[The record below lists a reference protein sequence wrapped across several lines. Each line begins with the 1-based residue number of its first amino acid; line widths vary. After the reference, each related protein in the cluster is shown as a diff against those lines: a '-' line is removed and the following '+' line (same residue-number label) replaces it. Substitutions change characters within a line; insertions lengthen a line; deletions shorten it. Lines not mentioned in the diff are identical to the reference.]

1 MATDRIQLQALRSKD
16 VLSGSTADLEVA
28 KYFDGVNSPK
38 LPTADQLEFG
48 EIAVNIAKGYEVI
61 AIKNYDG
68 EVVYLPFNIAS
79 KLLAQKATLD
89 ELKEYAYSSIEELS
103 GYTVSSFGSVNAFL
117 DELNAK
123 IDNGINS
130 VSSGLTKQILEL
142 SANTFN
148 TISAVTEQLHEEIRD
163 AISGNTIID
172 EIIEERLNAKINDLS
187 ATTISLIESVSGE
200 TNQKIDNVNNSL
212 SKKIDGLS
220 AYTINRTDKLDER
233 ITLLSGSSD
242 VKFNLLESSLN
253 ERIDNFSAD
262 TQDKLFQIV
271 HDFNVS
277 FTDLSG
283 KTESEIK
290 DLYDTLYR
298 ELSEL
303 GDYVD
308 FSVSNLSGDTQE
320 KLDNVYSE
328 LIDKINAVS
337 AATES
342 TIGKAILDKINEL
355 SAKTISDKIELENTI
370 NSNRAE
376 VEVEIY
382 NLSSTTDSKFDTFS
396 GETDNKLSELKSTL
410 EEEIRKATSG
420 SSGNIDY
427 IVEKLNQRID
437 ITSADSVARD
447 EEIIGRI
454 NKLSAQTF
462 DEFESLGDTIDD
474 IIEYIVDGDEYIK
487 EKIAELS
494 AQTDTRINNVYDYI
508 ISADNKLKD
517 ELSKSASS
525 YTDTK
530 VDEVNS
536 RIDSLSATT
545 KENIDKLYSD
555 VKDSENKLKD
565 ELSKSASSYT
575 DTKVDEVNSRIDSLS
590 ATTKEVIDKVYSD
603 IKDSENKLKD
613 ELTSISSA
621 YTDSQ
626 IEDVNY
632 RIDKLTQDTSG
643 STTDLGNKINELDS
657 KIDSLSAST
666 KEELSSVVND
676 LNDKIKESAD
686 DILFKSSAYTDSSIT
701 SLSESVKNV
710 TDELANEIAIVSS
723 DTKSRIDNLKLN
735 DLSDVDTTKEVGEGI
750 EVITKSGDTW
760 VNTTIGLASK
770 DKEGLIKIG
779 SGLTSD
785 NGVVSVI
792 PIEVDDKVTSAS
804 TNPVSSKAVY
814 REIDGINKRL
824 DDVDESISALTKS
837 VDEVDDNF
845 SSLSANTEERLSG
858 FNNTISAFTVE
869 IRAELEENSLV
880 QAAALAKQ
888 NFELGFNENAEFQP
902 ESEKLQGRSV
912 TGALDYLDDKIS
924 TYESTCNQN
933 YDDLE
938 QKVIDDEKVNAGC
951 ASRINYSLGFDK
963 NAIYTPETPFLKG
976 RTVTEAIDV
985 LYEKVGEDI
994 DTSFL
999 SAKTEIYNVVN
1010 NKINVLSSDTEARL
1024 DEFADYLYSEQSMH
1038 FERSV
1043 TYENLV
1049 KLVKQS
1055 KLRWGMLYRLT
1066 NYQATVNSELV
1077 NASTRLQ
1084 VVDSGQNTNHGFD
1097 IILRA
1102 TSNNTLNENCRFM
1115 KSVNSYYFEDCALES
1130 WEGKYSL
1137 KNDHTRFEWADE
1149 NGFGVIYYMK
1159 DNFGNEA
1166 HYDFKNIVFGDDKL
1180 FTFNPRDVVRDGS
1193 MTGEAKNNVI
1203 NPYYDQYNRLNLNN
1217 VIFKSD
1223 IAIGNIIFSN
1233 TKNLVLSGEQINN
1246 MVSNTKTGSSIG
1258 SSMYT
1263 FHGFKM
1269 VSPVNPKPYVDSES
1283 EIENPEFNMVIL
1295 DSEQKILYGLRVDN
1309 TEYEPDLNDYFI
1321 DGICVGEIVTALKQ
1335 QYNN

>member
-187 ATTISLIESVSGE
+187 ATTIRLIESVSGE
-200 TNQKIDNVNNSL
+200 TNQKIDNVNDSL

-262 TQDKLFQIV
+262 TQDKLFQII

-290 DLYDTLYR
+290 DLYGTLYR

-462 DEFESLGDTIDD
+462 DEIESLGDTIDD

-517 ELSKSASS
+517 EISKSASS

-530 VDEVNS
+530 VDVANS
-536 RIDSLSATT
+536 RIDSLSATA
-545 KENIDKLYSD
+545 KE
-555 VKDSENKLKD
+555 
-565 ELSKSASSYT
+565 A
-575 DTKVDEVNSRIDSLS
+575 
-590 ATTKEVIDKVYSD
+590 IDKVYSD

-626 IEDVNY
+626 IENVNH

-666 KEELSSVVND
+666 KEELSSAVND
-676 LNDKIKESAD
+676 LNNKIKESAD

-858 FNNTISAFTVE
+858 FNNTISALTKSVDEVDDNFSSLSANTEERLSGFNNTISAFTVE

-951 ASRINYSLGFDK
+951 AARINYSLGFDK

-985 LYEKVGEDI
+985 LYEKVGED
-994 DTSFL
+994 
-999 SAKTEIYNVVN
+999 
-1010 NKINVLSSDTEARL
+1010 EARL

-1166 HYDFKNIVFGDDKL
+1166 YYDFKNIVFGDDKL
-1180 FTFNPRDVVRDGS
+1180 FTFNPSDVVRDGS
-1193 MTGEAKNNVI
+1193 ITGEAKNNVI

-1223 IAIGNIIFSN
+1223 NAIGNIIFSN
-1233 TKNLVLSGEQINN
+1233 TKNLVLSGEQVNN
-1246 MVSNTKTGSSIG
+1246 MVSNAKTDSSIE

-1263 FHGFKM
+1263 LHGFNI
-1269 VSPVNPKPYVDSES
+1269 VPPANP
-1283 EIENPEFNMVIL
+1283 
-1295 DSEQKILYGLRVDN
+1295 
-1309 TEYEPDLNDYFI
+1309 
-1321 DGICVGEIVTALKQ
+1321 
-1335 QYNN
+1335 

>member
-68 EVVYLPFNIAS
+68 EVVYLPFNVAS
-79 KLLAQKATLD
+79 KLLAQEATLD

-200 TNQKIDNVNNSL
+200 TNQKIDNVNDRL

-220 AYTINRTDKLDER
+220 AYTINRTDELDER

-271 HDFNVS
+271 YDFNVS

-320 KLDNVYSE
+320 KLDDVYSE
-328 LIDKINAVS
+328 LIAKINAVS

-342 TIGKAILDKINEL
+342 TIGKAILNKINEL

-396 GETDNKLSELKSTL
+396 SETDNKLSELKSTL

-437 ITSADSVARD
+437 ITSAESVVRD

-462 DEFESLGDTIDD
+462 DEIEALGSTIDD

-536 RIDSLSATT
+536 RVDSLSATT

-565 ELSKSASSYT
+565 EISKSASSYT
-575 DTKVDEVNSRIDSLS
+575 DTKVDAVNSRIDSLS

-666 KEELSSVVND
+666 KEELSSAVND

-710 TDELANEIAIVSS
+710 TDKLANEIAIVSS

-951 ASRINYSLGFDK
+951 AARINYSLGFDK

-985 LYEKVGEDI
+985 LYEKVGED
-994 DTSFL
+994 
-999 SAKTEIYNVVN
+999 
-1010 NKINVLSSDTEARL
+1010 EARL

-1166 HYDFKNIVFGDDKL
+1166 YYDFKNIVFGDDKL
-1180 FTFNPRDVVRDGS
+1180 FTFNPSDVVRDGS
-1193 MTGEAKNNVI
+1193 ITGEAKNNVI

-1223 IAIGNIIFSN
+1223 NAIGNIIFSN
-1233 TKNLVLSGEQINN
+1233 TKNLVLSGEQVNN
-1246 MVSNTKTGSSIG
+1246 MVSNAKTDSSIE

-1263 FHGFKM
+1263 LHGFNI
-1269 VSPVNPKPYVDSES
+1269 VPPANP
-1283 EIENPEFNMVIL
+1283 
-1295 DSEQKILYGLRVDN
+1295 
-1309 TEYEPDLNDYFI
+1309 
-1321 DGICVGEIVTALKQ
+1321 
-1335 QYNN
+1335 

>member
-79 KLLAQKATLD
+79 KLLAQEATLD

-200 TNQKIDNVNNSL
+200 TNQKIDNVNDSL

-271 HDFNVS
+271 ADFNVS

-320 KLDNVYSE
+320 KLDNAYSE

-494 AQTDTRINNVYDYI
+494 AQTDTRINNVYDYLT
-508 ISADNKLKD
+508 SAD
-517 ELSKSASS
+517 
-525 YTDTK
+525 
-530 VDEVNS
+530 
-536 RIDSLSATT
+536 
-545 KENIDKLYSD
+545 
-555 VKDSENKLKD
+555 NKLKD

-666 KEELSSVVND
+666 KEELSSAVND
-676 LNDKIKESAD
+676 LNNKIKESAD

-845 SSLSANTEERLSG
+845 SSLSANTEERISG

-869 IRAELEENSLV
+869 IRAELDENSLV

-951 ASRINYSLGFDK
+951 AARINYSLGFDK

-994 DTSFL
+994 DTSVL

-1084 VVDSGQNTNHGFD
+1084 VVDSGQNTNNGFD

-1223 IAIGNIIFSN
+1223 NAIGNTIFSN

-1263 FHGFKM
+1263 FYGFKM

-1295 DSEQKILYGLRVDN
+1295 DSEQKVLYGLRVDN

-1321 DGICVGEIVTALKQ
+1321 DGICVGEIITALKQ

>member
-79 KLLAQKATLD
+79 KLLAQEATLD

-200 TNQKIDNVNNSL
+200 TNQKIDNVNDSL

-298 ELSEL
+298 ELNEL

-494 AQTDTRINNVYDYI
+494 AQTDTRINNVYDYL
-508 ISADNKLKD
+508 ISAD
-517 ELSKSASS
+517 
-525 YTDTK
+525 
-530 VDEVNS
+530 
-536 RIDSLSATT
+536 
-545 KENIDKLYSD
+545 
-555 VKDSENKLKD
+555 NKLKD

-666 KEELSSVVND
+666 KEELSSAVND
-676 LNDKIKESAD
+676 LNNKIKESAD

-710 TDELANEIAIVSS
+710 TDELANKIAIVSS

-951 ASRINYSLGFDK
+951 AARINYSLGFDK

-985 LYEKVGEDI
+985 LYEKVGED
-994 DTSFL
+994 
-999 SAKTEIYNVVN
+999 
-1010 NKINVLSSDTEARL
+1010 EARL

-1223 IAIGNIIFSN
+1223 NAIGNIIFSN

-1295 DSEQKILYGLRVDN
+1295 DSEQKVLYGLRVDN

-1321 DGICVGEIVTALKQ
+1321 DGICVGEIITALKQ

>member
-79 KLLAQKATLD
+79 KLLAQEATLD

-200 TNQKIDNVNNSL
+200 TNQKIDNVNDSL

-271 HDFNVS
+271 YDFNVS

-320 KLDNVYSE
+320 KLDNAYSE

-396 GETDNKLSELKSTL
+396 SETDNKLSELKSTL

-530 VDEVNS
+530 VDVANS
-536 RIDSLSATT
+536 RIDSLSATA
-545 KENIDKLYSD
+545 KE
-555 VKDSENKLKD
+555 
-565 ELSKSASSYT
+565 A
-575 DTKVDEVNSRIDSLS
+575 
-590 ATTKEVIDKVYSD
+590 IDKVYSD

-666 KEELSSVVND
+666 KEELSSAVNN
-676 LNDKIKESAD
+676 LNDKIKESED

-710 TDELANEIAIVSS
+710 TDGLANEIAIVSS

-951 ASRINYSLGFDK
+951 AARINYSLGFDK

-985 LYEKVGEDI
+985 LYEKVGED
-994 DTSFL
+994 
-999 SAKTEIYNVVN
+999 
-1010 NKINVLSSDTEARL
+1010 EARL

-1203 NPYYDQYNRLNLNN
+1203 NPYYDQYNRLSLNN

-1223 IAIGNIIFSN
+1223 NAIGNIIFSN
-1233 TKNLVLSGEQINN
+1233 TKNLVLSGEQVNN

-1295 DSEQKILYGLRVDN
+1295 DSEQKVLYGLRVDN

>member
-79 KLLAQKATLD
+79 KLLAQEATLD

-200 TNQKIDNVNNSL
+200 TNQKIDNVNDRL

-220 AYTINRTDKLDER
+220 AYTINRTDELDER

-271 HDFNVS
+271 YDFNVS

-320 KLDNVYSE
+320 KLDNAYSE

-462 DEFESLGDTIDD
+462 GEFEALGDTIDD

-545 KENIDKLYSD
+545 KEVIDKVYSD
-555 VKDSENKLKD
+555 IKDSENKLKD
-565 ELSKSASSYT
+565 EISKSASSYT
-575 DTKVDEVNSRIDSLS
+575 DTKVDAVNSRIDSLS

-632 RIDKLTQDTSG
+632 RIDKLIQDTSG

-666 KEELSSVVND
+666 KEELSSAVND

-858 FNNTISAFTVE
+858 FSDTISALTVEISACTVE
-869 IRAELEENSLV
+869 IRAELDENALV

-951 ASRINYSLGFDK
+951 AARINYSLGFDK

-985 LYEKVGEDI
+985 LYEKVGED
-994 DTSFL
+994 
-999 SAKTEIYNVVN
+999 
-1010 NKINVLSSDTEARL
+1010 EARL

-1180 FTFNPRDVVRDGS
+1180 FTFNPSDVVRDGS
-1193 MTGEAKNNVI
+1193 ITGEAKNNVI
-1203 NPYYDQYNRLNLNN
+1203 NPYYDQYNRLNLNK

-1223 IAIGNIIFSN
+1223 NAIGNTIFSN

-1295 DSEQKILYGLRVDN
+1295 DSEQKVLYGLRVDN

>member
-79 KLLAQKATLD
+79 KLLAQEATLD

-130 VSSGLTKQILEL
+130 ASSGLTKQILEL

-200 TNQKIDNVNNSL
+200 TNQKIDNVNGSL

-320 KLDNVYSE
+320 KLDNAYSE

-555 VKDSENKLKD
+555 
-565 ELSKSASSYT
+565 
-575 DTKVDEVNSRIDSLS
+575 
-590 ATTKEVIDKVYSD
+590 

-666 KEELSSVVND
+666 KEELSSAVND
-676 LNDKIKESAD
+676 LNNKIKESAD

-770 DKEGLIKIG
+770 DKEGLVKIG

-912 TGALDYLDDKIS
+912 TGALDYLDEKIS

-951 ASRINYSLGFDK
+951 AARINYSLGFDK

-985 LYEKVGEDI
+985 LYEKVGED
-994 DTSFL
+994 
-999 SAKTEIYNVVN
+999 
-1010 NKINVLSSDTEARL
+1010 EARL

-1084 VVDSGQNTNHGFD
+1084 VVDSEQNTNNGFD

-1115 KSVNSYYFEDCALES
+1115 KSVNSDYFEDCALES

-1180 FTFNPRDVVRDGS
+1180 FTFNPSYVVRDGS

-1223 IAIGNIIFSN
+1223 NAIGNIIFSN
-1233 TKNLVLSGEQINN
+1233 TKNLVLSGEQVNN
-1246 MVSNTKTGSSIG
+1246 MVSNAKTDSSIE

-1263 FHGFKM
+1263 LHGFNI
-1269 VSPVNPKPYVDSES
+1269 VPPANP
-1283 EIENPEFNMVIL
+1283 
-1295 DSEQKILYGLRVDN
+1295 
-1309 TEYEPDLNDYFI
+1309 
-1321 DGICVGEIVTALKQ
+1321 
-1335 QYNN
+1335 

>member
-68 EVVYLPFNIAS
+68 EVVYLPFNVAS
-79 KLLAQKATLD
+79 KLLAQEATLD

-117 DELNAK
+117 DELNTK
-123 IDNGINS
+123 IDNCINS
-130 VSSGLTKQILEL
+130 VSSGLTEQILEL

-148 TISAVTEQLHEEIRD
+148 TIIAVTEQLHEEIRD

-172 EIIEERLNAKINDLS
+172 EIIEERFNAKINDLS

-200 TNQKIDNVNNSL
+200 TNQKIDNVNDSL
-212 SKKIDGLS
+212 SEKIDGLS
-220 AYTINRTDKLDER
+220 AYTINITDELDER

-242 VKFNLLESSLN
+242 AKFNLLESSLN

-271 HDFNVS
+271 QDFNAS

-298 ELSEL
+298 ELNEL
-303 GDYVD
+303 SDYVD

-376 VEVEIY
+376 VEVEVY
-382 NLSSTTDSKFDTFS
+382 NLSSATDSKFDTFS

-437 ITSADSVARD
+437 ITSADSAVRD

-462 DEFESLGDTIDD
+462 DEIEALGSTIDD

-487 EKIAELS
+487 EKIEELS
-494 AQTDTRINNVYDYI
+494 AQTDTRINNVYDYLT
-508 ISADNKLKD
+508 SADNKLKD
-517 ELSKSASS
+517 EVSKSASS

-530 VDEVNS
+530 IDEVNS
-536 RIDSLSATT
+536 RVDSLSATT

-555 VKDSENKLKD
+555 VKDSENRLKD
-565 ELSKSASSYT
+565 EISKSASSYT
-575 DTKVDEVNSRIDSLS
+575 DTKVDAVNSRIDSLS
-590 ATTKEVIDKVYSD
+590 ATAKEAIDKVYSD
-603 IKDSENKLKD
+603 VKDSENKLKD
-613 ELTSISSA
+613 EVTAISSA

-666 KEELSSVVND
+666 KEELLSAVND

-701 SLSESVKNV
+701 SLSGSVKNV
-710 TDELANEIAIVSS
+710 TDELANGIAIVSS

-735 DLSDVDTTKEVGEGI
+735 DLSDVDTTKEVGDGI

-770 DKEGLIKIG
+770 DKEGLVKIG

-792 PIEVDDKVTSAS
+792 PIEIDDKVTSAS
-804 TNPVSSKAVY
+804 TNPVSGKAVY
-814 REIDGINKRL
+814 REIDGINRRI
-824 DDVDESISALTKS
+824 DGVDESISALTKS

-845 SSLSANTEERLSG
+845 YSLSANTEERLSG
-858 FNNTISAFTVE
+858 FSDTISAFTVE
-869 IRAELEENSLV
+869 IRSELNENSLV

-912 TGALDYLDDKIS
+912 TGALDYLDEKIS

-938 QKVIDDEKVNAGC
+938 QKVIDDEKVHAGY
-951 ASRINYSLGFDK
+951 AARINYSLGFDK

-994 DTSFL
+994 DSSVL

-1010 NKINVLSSDTEARL
+1010 NEINTLSSDTEARL

-1066 NYQATVNSELV
+1066 NYQATVDSGLV

-1084 VVDSGQNTNHGFD
+1084 VVDSGQNTNNGFD

-1115 KSVNSYYFEDCALES
+1115 KSVNSEYFEDCALES

-1180 FTFNPRDVVRDGS
+1180 FTFNPSYVVRDGS

-1223 IAIGNIIFSN
+1223 NAIGNTIFSN
-1233 TKNLVLSGEQINN
+1233 TKNLVLSGEQVNN

-1295 DSEQKILYGLRVDN
+1295 DSEQKVLYGLRVDN

-1321 DGICVGEIVTALKQ
+1321 DGICVGEIITALKQ

>member
-79 KLLAQKATLD
+79 KLLAQEATLD

-200 TNQKIDNVNNSL
+200 TNQKIDNVNDSL

-320 KLDNVYSE
+320 KLDNAYSE

-474 IIEYIVDGDEYIK
+474 IIEYIVDVDEYIK

-508 ISADNKLKD
+508 ISAD
-517 ELSKSASS
+517 
-525 YTDTK
+525 
-530 VDEVNS
+530 
-536 RIDSLSATT
+536 
-545 KENIDKLYSD
+545 
-555 VKDSENKLKD
+555 NKLKD

-666 KEELSSVVND
+666 KEELSSAVND
-676 LNDKIKESAD
+676 LNNKIKESAD

-710 TDELANEIAIVSS
+710 TDELANEISIVSS

-912 TGALDYLDDKIS
+912 TGALDYLDEKIS

-951 ASRINYSLGFDK
+951 AARINYSLGFDK

-985 LYEKVGEDI
+985 LYEKVGED
-994 DTSFL
+994 
-999 SAKTEIYNVVN
+999 
-1010 NKINVLSSDTEARL
+1010 EARL

-1180 FTFNPRDVVRDGS
+1180 FTFNPSDVVRDGS

-1223 IAIGNIIFSN
+1223 NAIGNTIFSN

-1295 DSEQKILYGLRVDN
+1295 DSEQKVLYGLRVDN

-1321 DGICVGEIVTALKQ
+1321 DGICVGEIITALKQ

>member
-79 KLLAQKATLD
+79 KLLAQEATLD

-200 TNQKIDNVNNSL
+200 TNQKIDNVNDSL

-320 KLDNVYSE
+320 KLDNAYSE

-530 VDEVNS
+530 VDVANS
-536 RIDSLSATT
+536 RIDSLSATA
-545 KENIDKLYSD
+545 KE
-555 VKDSENKLKD
+555 
-565 ELSKSASSYT
+565 A
-575 DTKVDEVNSRIDSLS
+575 
-590 ATTKEVIDKVYSD
+590 IDKVYSD

-666 KEELSSVVND
+666 KEELSSAVND
-676 LNDKIKESAD
+676 LNNKIKESAD

-869 IRAELEENSLV
+869 IRAELDENSLV

-951 ASRINYSLGFDK
+951 AARINYSLGFDK
-963 NAIYTPETPFLKG
+963 NAIYTPEAPFLKG

-994 DTSFL
+994 DSSVL

-1010 NKINVLSSDTEARL
+1010 NEINTLSSDTEARL

-1223 IAIGNIIFSN
+1223 NAIGNIIFSN

-1295 DSEQKILYGLRVDN
+1295 DSEQKVLYGLRVDN

-1321 DGICVGEIVTALKQ
+1321 DGICVGEIITALKQ

>member
-68 EVVYLPFNIAS
+68 EVVYLPFNVAS
-79 KLLAQKATLD
+79 KLLAQEATLD

-117 DELNAK
+117 DELNTK

-130 VSSGLTKQILEL
+130 VSSGLTEQILEL

-148 TISAVTEQLHEEIRD
+148 TISAVTEQLHEEIRE

-187 ATTISLIESVSGE
+187 ATTISLIESVSGK
-200 TNQKIDNVNNSL
+200 TNQKIDNVNGSL
-212 SKKIDGLS
+212 SEKIDGLS
-220 AYTINRTDKLDER
+220 AYTINRTDELDER

-262 TQDKLFQIV
+262 TKDKLFQIV
-271 HDFNVS
+271 HDFNAS

-298 ELSEL
+298 ELNEL
-303 GDYVD
+303 SDYVD

-328 LIDKINAVS
+328 LIDKINAIS

-355 SAKTISDKIELENTI
+355 SAKTISDKIELENNI

-382 NLSSTTDSKFDTFS
+382 NLSSATDSKFDTFS

-437 ITSADSVARD
+437 ITSADSVVRD

-462 DEFESLGDTIDD
+462 DEIEALGSTIDD

-494 AQTDTRINNVYDYI
+494 AQTDTRINNVYDYLT
-508 ISADNKLKD
+508 SADNKLKD
-517 ELSKSASS
+517 EVSKSASS

-530 VDEVNS
+530 IDEVNS

-545 KENIDKLYSD
+545 KEAIDKVYSD

-565 ELSKSASSYT
+565 E
-575 DTKVDEVNSRIDSLS
+575 V
-590 ATTKEVIDKVYSD
+590 
-603 IKDSENKLKD
+603 
-613 ELTSISSA
+613 TSISSA

-666 KEELSSVVND
+666 KEELSSAVND

-701 SLSESVKNV
+701 SLSGSVKNV

-735 DLSDVDTTKEVGEGI
+735 DLSDVDTTKEVGNGI
-750 EVITKSGDTW
+750 EVIAKSGDTW

-845 SSLSANTEERLSG
+845 YSLSANTEERLSG
-858 FNNTISAFTVE
+858 FSDTISAFTVE
-869 IRAELEENSLV
+869 IRSELNENSLV

-912 TGALDYLDDKIS
+912 TGALDYLDEKIS

-938 QKVIDDEKVNAGC
+938 QKVIDDEKVHAGY
-951 ASRINYSLGFDK
+951 AARINYSLGFDK

-994 DTSFL
+994 DSSVL

-1010 NKINVLSSDTEARL
+1010 NEINTLSSDTEARL

-1066 NYQATVNSELV
+1066 NYQATVDSGLV

-1084 VVDSGQNTNHGFD
+1084 VVDSGQNTNNGFD

-1115 KSVNSYYFEDCALES
+1115 KSVNSEYFEDCALES

-1180 FTFNPRDVVRDGS
+1180 FTFNPSYVVRDGS

-1223 IAIGNIIFSN
+1223 NAIGNTIFSN
-1233 TKNLVLSGEQINN
+1233 TKNLVLSGEQVNN

-1295 DSEQKILYGLRVDN
+1295 DSEQKVLYGLRVDN

-1321 DGICVGEIVTALKQ
+1321 DGICVGEIITALKQ

>member
-79 KLLAQKATLD
+79 KLLAQEATLD

-271 HDFNVS
+271 YDFNVS

-320 KLDNVYSE
+320 KLDNAYSE

-382 NLSSTTDSKFDTFS
+382 NLSSITDSKFDTFS
-396 GETDNKLSELKSTL
+396 GETDNKLSELKLTL

-462 DEFESLGDTIDD
+462 GEFEALGDTIDD

-494 AQTDTRINNVYDYI
+494 AQTDTRINNVYDYLT
-508 ISADNKLKD
+508 SADNKLKD

-536 RIDSLSATT
+536 R
-545 KENIDKLYSD
+545 
-555 VKDSENKLKD
+555 V
-565 ELSKSASSYT
+565 
-575 DTKVDEVNSRIDSLS
+575 DSLS

-666 KEELSSVVND
+666 KEELSSAVND
-676 LNDKIKESAD
+676 LNNKIKESAD

-845 SSLSANTEERLSG
+845 SSLSANTEERISG

-912 TGALDYLDDKIS
+912 TGALDYLDEKIS

-951 ASRINYSLGFDK
+951 AARINYSLGFDK

-985 LYEKVGEDI
+985 LYEKVGED
-994 DTSFL
+994 
-999 SAKTEIYNVVN
+999 
-1010 NKINVLSSDTEARL
+1010 EARL

-1223 IAIGNIIFSN
+1223 NAIGNIIFSN
-1233 TKNLVLSGEQINN
+1233 TKNLVLSGEQVNN
-1246 MVSNTKTGSSIG
+1246 MVSNAKTDSSIE

-1321 DGICVGEIVTALKQ
+1321 DGICVGEIITALKQ

>member
-79 KLLAQKATLD
+79 KLLAQEATLD

-200 TNQKIDNVNNSL
+200 TNQKIDNVNDSL

-290 DLYDTLYR
+290 DLYGTLYR

-545 KENIDKLYSD
+545 KE
-555 VKDSENKLKD
+555 
-565 ELSKSASSYT
+565 
-575 DTKVDEVNSRIDSLS
+575 
-590 ATTKEVIDKVYSD
+590 VIDKVYSD

-666 KEELSSVVND
+666 KEELSSAVND

-951 ASRINYSLGFDK
+951 AARINYSLGFDK

-985 LYEKVGEDI
+985 LYEKVGED
-994 DTSFL
+994 
-999 SAKTEIYNVVN
+999 
-1010 NKINVLSSDTEARL
+1010 EARL

-1223 IAIGNIIFSN
+1223 NAIGNIIFSN

-1295 DSEQKILYGLRVDN
+1295 DSEEKVLYGLRVDN

-1321 DGICVGEIVTALKQ
+1321 DGICVGEIITALKQ

>member
-172 EIIEERLNAKINDLS
+172 EIIEERFNAKINDLS

-200 TNQKIDNVNNSL
+200 TNQKIDNVNDSL

-271 HDFNVS
+271 YDFNVS

-320 KLDNVYSE
+320 KLDNAYSE

-494 AQTDTRINNVYDYI
+494 AQTDTRINNVYDYLT
-508 ISADNKLKD
+508 SADNKLKD

-536 RIDSLSATT
+536 RVDSLSATA
-545 KENIDKLYSD
+545 KE
-555 VKDSENKLKD
+555 
-565 ELSKSASSYT
+565 A
-575 DTKVDEVNSRIDSLS
+575 
-590 ATTKEVIDKVYSD
+590 IDKVYSD

-666 KEELSSVVND
+666 KEELSSAVND
-676 LNDKIKESAD
+676 LNNKIKESAD

-845 SSLSANTEERLSG
+845 YSLSANTEERLSG
-858 FNNTISAFTVE
+858 FSDTISAFTVE
-869 IRAELEENSLV
+869 IRSELDENSLV

-951 ASRINYSLGFDK
+951 AARINYSLGFDK

-985 LYEKVGEDI
+985 LYEKVGED
-994 DTSFL
+994 
-999 SAKTEIYNVVN
+999 
-1010 NKINVLSSDTEARL
+1010 EARL

-1223 IAIGNIIFSN
+1223 NAIGNIIFSN

-1263 FHGFKM
+1263 FYGFKM

-1295 DSEQKILYGLRVDN
+1295 DSEQKVLYGLRVDN

-1321 DGICVGEIVTALKQ
+1321 DGICVGEIITALKQ

>member
-79 KLLAQKATLD
+79 KLLAQEATLD

-103 GYTVSSFGSVNAFL
+103 GYTVSSFGSVNAFI

-130 VSSGLTKQILEL
+130 VSSGLTEQILEL

-200 TNQKIDNVNNSL
+200 TNQKIDNVNDRL

-303 GDYVD
+303 SDYVD

-396 GETDNKLSELKSTL
+396 SETDNKLSELKSTL

-462 DEFESLGDTIDD
+462 DEFEALGDTIDD

-494 AQTDTRINNVYDYI
+494 AQTDTRINNVYDYLT
-508 ISADNKLKD
+508 SADNKLKD

-545 KENIDKLYSD
+545 KEAID
-555 VKDSENKLKD
+555 N
-565 ELSKSASSYT
+565 
-575 DTKVDEVNSRIDSLS
+575 
-590 ATTKEVIDKVYSD
+590 VYSD

-666 KEELSSVVND
+666 KEELSSAVND
-676 LNDKIKESAD
+676 LNNKIKESAD

-710 TDELANEIAIVSS
+710 TDELVNEIAIVSS

-858 FNNTISAFTVE
+858 FSNTISAFTVE

-912 TGALDYLDDKIS
+912 TGALDYLDGRFS
-924 TYESTCNQN
+924 SYESICNQN

-951 ASRINYSLGFDK
+951 AARINYSLGFDK

-976 RTVTEAIDV
+976 RSVTEAIDV
-985 LYEKVGEDI
+985 LYEKAEKV
-994 DTSFL
+994 
-999 SAKTEIYNVVN
+999 
-1010 NKINVLSSDTEARL
+1010 

-1180 FTFNPRDVVRDGS
+1180 FTFNPSDVVRDGS

-1223 IAIGNIIFSN
+1223 NAIGNIIFSN

-1295 DSEQKILYGLRVDN
+1295 DSEEKVLYGLRVDN
-1309 TEYEPDLNDYFI
+1309 TEYEPDLNDDFI
-1321 DGICVGEIVTALKQ
+1321 DGICVGEIITALKQ

>member
-79 KLLAQKATLD
+79 KLLAQEATLD

-233 ITLLSGSSD
+233 ITLLSGISD

-320 KLDNVYSE
+320 KLDNAYSE

-545 KENIDKLYSD
+545 KE
-555 VKDSENKLKD
+555 
-565 ELSKSASSYT
+565 
-575 DTKVDEVNSRIDSLS
+575 
-590 ATTKEVIDKVYSD
+590 VIDKVYSD

-666 KEELSSVVND
+666 KEELSSAVND

-710 TDELANEIAIVSS
+710 TDELANEIAIVNS
-723 DTKSRIDNLKLN
+723 DTKSRIDNLKLD
-735 DLSDVDTTKEVGEGI
+735 DLNDVDTTKEVGEGI

-912 TGALDYLDDKIS
+912 TGALDYLDGKIS

-951 ASRINYSLGFDK
+951 AARINYSLGFDK

-985 LYEKVGEDI
+985 LYEKVGED
-994 DTSFL
+994 
-999 SAKTEIYNVVN
+999 
-1010 NKINVLSSDTEARL
+1010 EARL

-1180 FTFNPRDVVRDGS
+1180 FTFNPSDVVRDGS

-1203 NPYYDQYNRLNLNN
+1203 NPYYDQYNRLSLNN

-1223 IAIGNIIFSN
+1223 NAIGNIIFSN
-1233 TKNLVLSGEQINN
+1233 TKNLVLSGEQVNN
-1246 MVSNTKTGSSIG
+1246 MVSNAKTDSSIE

-1263 FHGFKM
+1263 LHGFNI
-1269 VSPVNPKPYVDSES
+1269 VPPANP
-1283 EIENPEFNMVIL
+1283 
-1295 DSEQKILYGLRVDN
+1295 
-1309 TEYEPDLNDYFI
+1309 
-1321 DGICVGEIVTALKQ
+1321 
-1335 QYNN
+1335 

>member
-79 KLLAQKATLD
+79 KLLAQEATLD

-200 TNQKIDNVNNSL
+200 TNQKIDNVNDSL

-271 HDFNVS
+271 YDFNVS

-462 DEFESLGDTIDD
+462 DEIEALGDTIDD

-536 RIDSLSATT
+536 RIDSLSATA
-545 KENIDKLYSD
+545 KEAIDKVYSD

-565 ELSKSASSYT
+565 E
-575 DTKVDEVNSRIDSLS
+575 V
-590 ATTKEVIDKVYSD
+590 
-603 IKDSENKLKD
+603 
-613 ELTSISSA
+613 TSISSA

-666 KEELSSVVND
+666 KEELSSAVND
-676 LNDKIKESAD
+676 LNNKIKESAD

-912 TGALDYLDDKIS
+912 TGALDYLDEKIS

-951 ASRINYSLGFDK
+951 AARINYSLGFDK
-963 NAIYTPETPFLKG
+963 NAIYTPEAPFLKG

-985 LYEKVGEDI
+985 LYEKVGED
-994 DTSFL
+994 
-999 SAKTEIYNVVN
+999 
-1010 NKINVLSSDTEARL
+1010 EARL

-1223 IAIGNIIFSN
+1223 NAIGNTIFSN

-1295 DSEQKILYGLRVDN
+1295 DSEQKVLYGLRVDN

-1321 DGICVGEIVTALKQ
+1321 DGICVGEIITALKQ

>member
-79 KLLAQKATLD
+79 KLLAQEATLD

-200 TNQKIDNVNNSL
+200 TNQKIDNVNDSL

-320 KLDNVYSE
+320 KLDNAYSE

-462 DEFESLGDTIDD
+462 DEIESLGDTIDD

-508 ISADNKLKD
+508 ISAD
-517 ELSKSASS
+517 
-525 YTDTK
+525 
-530 VDEVNS
+530 
-536 RIDSLSATT
+536 
-545 KENIDKLYSD
+545 
-555 VKDSENKLKD
+555 NKLKD

-666 KEELSSVVND
+666 KEELSSAVND
-676 LNDKIKESAD
+676 LNNKIKESAD

-858 FNNTISAFTVE
+858 FNNTISALTKSVDEVDDNFSSLSANTEERLSGFNNTISAFTVE

-951 ASRINYSLGFDK
+951 AARINYSLGFDK

-985 LYEKVGEDI
+985 LYEKVGED
-994 DTSFL
+994 
-999 SAKTEIYNVVN
+999 
-1010 NKINVLSSDTEARL
+1010 EARL

-1180 FTFNPRDVVRDGS
+1180 FTFNPSDVVRDGS

-1223 IAIGNIIFSN
+1223 NAIGNIIFSN
-1233 TKNLVLSGEQINN
+1233 TKNLVLSGEQVNN

-1295 DSEQKILYGLRVDN
+1295 DSEQKVLYGLRVDN

-1321 DGICVGEIVTALKQ
+1321 DGICVGEIITALKQ

>member
-79 KLLAQKATLD
+79 KLLAQEATLD

-200 TNQKIDNVNNSL
+200 TNQKIDNVNDSL

-320 KLDNVYSE
+320 KLDDVYSE
-328 LIDKINAVS
+328 LIAKINAVS

-545 KENIDKLYSD
+545 KE
-555 VKDSENKLKD
+555 
-565 ELSKSASSYT
+565 
-575 DTKVDEVNSRIDSLS
+575 
-590 ATTKEVIDKVYSD
+590 VIDKVYSD

-666 KEELSSVVND
+666 KEELSSAVND
-676 LNDKIKESAD
+676 LNNKIKESAD

-912 TGALDYLDDKIS
+912 TGALDYLDGKIS

-951 ASRINYSLGFDK
+951 AARINYSLGFDK

-985 LYEKVGEDI
+985 LYEKVGED
-994 DTSFL
+994 
-999 SAKTEIYNVVN
+999 
-1010 NKINVLSSDTEARL
+1010 EARL

-1223 IAIGNIIFSN
+1223 NAIGNIIFSN

-1295 DSEQKILYGLRVDN
+1295 DSEQKVLYGLRVDN

-1321 DGICVGEIVTALKQ
+1321 DGICVGEIITALKQ

>member
-79 KLLAQKATLD
+79 KLLAQEATLD

-200 TNQKIDNVNNSL
+200 TNQKIDNVNDSL

-271 HDFNVS
+271 YDFNVS

-545 KENIDKLYSD
+545 KE
-555 VKDSENKLKD
+555 
-565 ELSKSASSYT
+565 
-575 DTKVDEVNSRIDSLS
+575 
-590 ATTKEVIDKVYSD
+590 VIDKVYSD

-666 KEELSSVVND
+666 KEELSSAVND
-676 LNDKIKESAD
+676 LNNKIKESAD

-858 FNNTISAFTVE
+858 FNNTISALTKSVDEVDDNFSSLSANTEERISGFNNTISAFTVE
-869 IRAELEENSLV
+869 IRAELDENSLV

-951 ASRINYSLGFDK
+951 AARINYSLGFDK

-985 LYEKVGEDI
+985 LYEKVGED
-994 DTSFL
+994 
-999 SAKTEIYNVVN
+999 
-1010 NKINVLSSDTEARL
+1010 EARL

-1223 IAIGNIIFSN
+1223 NAIGNIIFSN

-1295 DSEQKILYGLRVDN
+1295 DSEQKVLYGLRVDN

-1321 DGICVGEIVTALKQ
+1321 DGICVGEIITALKQ

>member
-79 KLLAQKATLD
+79 KLLAQEATLD

-320 KLDNVYSE
+320 KLDNAYSE

-530 VDEVNS
+530 ADEVNS
-536 RIDSLSATT
+536 RVNSLSATT
-545 KENIDKLYSD
+545 KENIDKL
-555 VKDSENKLKD
+555 
-565 ELSKSASSYT
+565 
-575 DTKVDEVNSRIDSLS
+575 
-590 ATTKEVIDKVYSD
+590 YSD

-666 KEELSSVVND
+666 KEELSSAVND

-951 ASRINYSLGFDK
+951 AARINYSLGFDK

-985 LYEKVGEDI
+985 LYEKVGED
-994 DTSFL
+994 
-999 SAKTEIYNVVN
+999 
-1010 NKINVLSSDTEARL
+1010 EARL

-1223 IAIGNIIFSN
+1223 NAIGNIIFSN

-1295 DSEQKILYGLRVDN
+1295 DSEQKVLYGLRVDN

-1321 DGICVGEIVTALKQ
+1321 DGICVGEIITALKQ

>member
-148 TISAVTEQLHEEIRD
+148 TISVVTEQLHEEIRD

-200 TNQKIDNVNNSL
+200 TNQKIDNVNDRL

-271 HDFNVS
+271 YDFNVS

-290 DLYDTLYR
+290 DLYGTLYR

-320 KLDNVYSE
+320 KLDNAYSE

-494 AQTDTRINNVYDYI
+494 AQTDTRINNVYDYLT
-508 ISADNKLKD
+508 SADNKLKD

-530 VDEVNS
+530 VDVANS
-536 RIDSLSATT
+536 RIDSLSATA
-545 KENIDKLYSD
+545 KE
-555 VKDSENKLKD
+555 
-565 ELSKSASSYT
+565 A
-575 DTKVDEVNSRIDSLS
+575 
-590 ATTKEVIDKVYSD
+590 IDKVYSD

-666 KEELSSVVND
+666 KEELSSAVND
-676 LNDKIKESAD
+676 LNNKIKESAD

-912 TGALDYLDDKIS
+912 TGALDYLDGKIS

-951 ASRINYSLGFDK
+951 AARINYSLGFDK

-985 LYEKVGEDI
+985 LYEKVGED
-994 DTSFL
+994 
-999 SAKTEIYNVVN
+999 
-1010 NKINVLSSDTEARL
+1010 EARL

-1203 NPYYDQYNRLNLNN
+1203 NPYYDQYNRLSLNN

-1223 IAIGNIIFSN
+1223 NAIGNIIFSN
-1233 TKNLVLSGEQINN
+1233 TKNLVLSGEQVNN
-1246 MVSNTKTGSSIG
+1246 MVSNAKTDSSIE

-1295 DSEQKILYGLRVDN
+1295 DSEQKVLYGLRVDN

>member
-68 EVVYLPFNIAS
+68 EVVYLPFNVAS
-79 KLLAQKATLD
+79 KLLAQEATLD

-117 DELNAK
+117 DELNTK

-130 VSSGLTKQILEL
+130 VSSGLTEQILEL

-172 EIIEERLNAKINDLS
+172 EIIEERFNAKINDLS

-212 SKKIDGLS
+212 SEKIDGLS
-220 AYTINRTDKLDER
+220 AYTIGRTDELDER

-242 VKFNLLESSLN
+242 AKFNLLESSLN

-271 HDFNVS
+271 HDFNAS

-298 ELSEL
+298 ELNEL
-303 GDYVD
+303 SDYVD

-427 IVEKLNQRID
+427 IIEKLNQRID

-462 DEFESLGDTIDD
+462 DEIEALGSTIDD

-494 AQTDTRINNVYDYI
+494 AQTDTRINNVYDYLT
-508 ISADNKLKD
+508 SADNKLKD
-517 ELSKSASS
+517 EVSKSASS

-530 VDEVNS
+530 IDEVNS

-545 KENIDKLYSD
+545 KEAIG
-555 VKDSENKLKD
+555 
-565 ELSKSASSYT
+565 
-575 DTKVDEVNSRIDSLS
+575 
-590 ATTKEVIDKVYSD
+590 KVYSD

-632 RIDKLTQDTSG
+632 RIDKLIQDTSG

-666 KEELSSVVND
+666 KEELSSAVND

-785 NGVVSVI
+785 NGVISVI

-845 SSLSANTEERLSG
+845 YSLSANTEERLSG
-858 FNNTISAFTVE
+858 FSDTISAFTVE
-869 IRAELEENSLV
+869 IRSELNENSLV

-912 TGALDYLDDKIS
+912 TGALDYLDEKIS

-938 QKVIDDEKVNAGC
+938 QKVIDDEKVHAGY
-951 ASRINYSLGFDK
+951 AARINYSLGFDK

-994 DTSFL
+994 DSSVL

-1010 NKINVLSSDTEARL
+1010 NEINTLSSDTEARL

-1066 NYQATVNSELV
+1066 NYQATVDSGLV

-1084 VVDSGQNTNHGFD
+1084 VVDSGQNTNNGFD

-1115 KSVNSYYFEDCALES
+1115 KSVNSEYFEDCALES

-1180 FTFNPRDVVRDGS
+1180 FTFNPSDVVRDGS

-1223 IAIGNIIFSN
+1223 NAIGNTIFSN
-1233 TKNLVLSGEQINN
+1233 TKNLVLSGEQVNN

-1295 DSEQKILYGLRVDN
+1295 DSEQKVLYGLRVDN

-1321 DGICVGEIVTALKQ
+1321 DGICVGEIITALKQ

>member
-200 TNQKIDNVNNSL
+200 TNQKIDNVNDSL

-262 TQDKLFQIV
+262 TKDKLFQIV

-382 NLSSTTDSKFDTFS
+382 NLSSATDSKFDTFS

-462 DEFESLGDTIDD
+462 GEFEALGDTIDD

-530 VDEVNS
+530 VDAVNS
-536 RIDSLSATT
+536 RIDSLSATA
-545 KENIDKLYSD
+545 KE
-555 VKDSENKLKD
+555 
-565 ELSKSASSYT
+565 A
-575 DTKVDEVNSRIDSLS
+575 
-590 ATTKEVIDKVYSD
+590 IDKVYSD

-657 KIDSLSAST
+657 KIGSLSAST
-666 KEELSSVVND
+666 KEELSSAVND

-858 FNNTISAFTVE
+858 FNNTISALTKSVDEVDDNFSSLSANTEERLSGFNNTISAFTVE

-951 ASRINYSLGFDK
+951 AARINYSLGFDK

-985 LYEKVGEDI
+985 LYEKVGED
-994 DTSFL
+994 
-999 SAKTEIYNVVN
+999 
-1010 NKINVLSSDTEARL
+1010 EARL

-1166 HYDFKNIVFGDDKL
+1166 YYDFKNIVFGDDKL
-1180 FTFNPRDVVRDGS
+1180 FTFNPSDVARDGS

-1223 IAIGNIIFSN
+1223 NAIGNIIFSN

-1295 DSEQKILYGLRVDN
+1295 DSEQKVLYGLRVDN

-1321 DGICVGEIVTALKQ
+1321 DGICVGEIITALKQ